1 MSDHLNSLRMRREIL
16 DAYVTV
22 LERADELLNVC
33 AAATGGA
40 EQLRV
45 AVEDAFG
52 LSPVA
57 ADAVLALQVR
67 RLTPIALEQIRQEL
81 IDVDREMAEADGV

>member
-1 MSDHLNSLRMRREIL
+1 MSDHLDSLRMRREIL
-16 DAYVTV
+16 IAYVTV
-22 LERADELLNVC
+22 LDRANELLHMC

-40 EQLRV
+40 DQLRL
-45 AVEDAFG
+45 AVEEAFG

-67 RLTPIALEQIRQEL
+67 RFTPSALEQIRQEL
-81 IDVDREMAEADGV
+81 VDVDRQVAEAVGA